1 MPHAYGLRARTRSLF
16 SRPFRRHGQ
25 DPISKTLVNYHIG
38 DYADIIVDGSKHLGM
53 PHKFY
58 HGKTGRIFDVTKR
71 AVGIIV
77 NKRVRNKVL
86 PKRLH
91 VRLQHLRKSR
101 CRDAFVKRV
110 QENDKAKHAANEK
123 KVHISTKRVPSPPQE
138 GFSLDLSKT
147 HVEFINPKLFT
158 LVY

>member
-1 MPHAYGLRARTRSLF
+1 MPHAYGVRARTRSLF

-38 DYADIIVDGSKHLGM
+38 DYVDIIVDGSKHLGM

-58 HGKTGRIFDVTKR
+58 YGKTGRIFDVTKR
-71 AVGIIV
+71 AVGVII

-91 VRLQHLRKSR
+91 VRVQHLRKSR
-101 CRDAFVKRV
+101 CKDAFVKRV
-110 QENDKAKHAANEK
+110 QANDKKKAEANK
-123 KVHISTKRVPSPPQE
+123 NKVHISTKRQPLPPKEALQV
-138 GFSLDLSKT
+138 DLTKT
-147 HVEFINPKLFT
+147 KIEFINPKPFT
-158 LVY
+158 YVY